1 MGNCVVLGCA
11 VLLAGSLVLGRQ
23 PQTTTPQ
30 QGATNPQTGQAA
42 QPGQK
47 QAPMS
52 PELQELTNMFD
63 AKIHGEWE
71 AIKNKDQKALGEYL
85 TDDFIGVENDRE
97 GERYKWKAQME
108 LEYSAVTN
116 YQLSFLK
123 VTPLCQQAAFVRY
136 EVFITFPPKSVV
148 KYEKLLVG
156 EVWVKR
162 DGQWKLMHHQETNV
176 K

>member
-1 MGNCVVLGCA
+1 MRNCFVLGCGA
-11 VLLAGSLVLGRQ
+11 LLGASLAYGQGSKPATAQ
-23 PQTTTPQ
+23 QSETSQQT
-30 QGATNPQTGQAA
+30 AA
-42 QPGQK
+42 
-47 QAPMS
+47 S
-52 PELQELTNMFD
+52 PSAKPSDLAELTNMFD

-97 GERYKWKAQME
+97 GERYKWKAQAE

-123 VTPLCQQAAFVRY
+123 VTPLCPEAAFVRY

-148 KYEKLLVG
+148 KYQKLLVG
-156 EVWVKR
+156 EVWVQR

>member
-1 MGNCVVLGCA
+1 MRNHLIWTGVA
-11 VLLAGSLVLGRQ
+11 LLTGTLALAQQ
-23 PQTTTPQ
+23 PQGQPGTAANQ
-30 QGATNPQTGQAA
+30 QAGQAG
-42 QPGQK
+42 QPAQK
-47 QAPMS
+47 QPSMS

-85 TDDFIGVENDRE
+85 TDDFIGVETDRE
-97 GERYKWKAQME
+97 GERYKWKAQAE
-108 LEYSAVTN
+108 LEGSAVTN

-123 VTPLCQQAAFVRY
+123 VTSLCSEAAFVRY
-136 EVFITFPPKSVV
+136 EVFITFPPKSAV

-162 DGQWKLMHHQETNV
+162 DSQWKLMHHQETSV